1 MSVHIN
7 FMQEA
12 IKEAHKALKQNEIP
26 IGAVITYN
34 NEIIGR
40 GFNQVISHSDPT
52 SHAEILAIRQASQY
66 FKNYRL
72 PGTALYVTLEPCIMC
87 LGAIFQA
94 RIQNVF
100 FGAMDHK
107 FNSCNE
113 NHHLVNNKILNHH
126 TTFEAGIM
134 REECGDILNHF
145 FIKKRGAQSKDE
157 STS

>member
-1 MSVHIN
+1 MSEHIN

-12 IKEAHKALKQNEIP
+12 IKEAHKALNQDEIP
-26 IGAVITYN
+26 IVAVITYN

-72 PGTALYVTLEPCIMC
+72 PGTSLYVTLEPCIMC

-107 FNSCNE
+107 FNSCHE
-113 NHHLVNNKILNHH
+113 SHHLVNNKTLNHH

-134 REECGDILNHF
+134 NEECAHILNNF

>member
-1 MSVHIN
+1 
-7 FMQEA
+7 MQEA

-126 TTFEAGIM
+126 TTFEAGIL

>member
-1 MSVHIN
+1 
-7 FMQEA
+7 MQEA

-126 TTFEAGIM
+126 TTFEAGILS
-134 REECGDILNHF
+134 EECGDILNHF

>member
-1 MSVHIN
+1 MSEHIN

-12 IKEAHKALKQNEIP
+12 IKEARKALKQNEIP

-113 NHHLVNNKILNHH
+113 NHHLINNKILNHH
-126 TTFEAGIM
+126 TTFEAGIL

-145 FIKKRGAQSKDE
+145 FIKKRGTQSKDE

>member
-1 MSVHIN
+1 MPEHIN

-113 NHHLVNNKILNHH
+113 NHHLINNKILNHH
-126 TTFEAGIM
+126 TTFEAGIL

-145 FIKKRGAQSKDE
+145 FIKKRGTQSKDE